1 MAECKQCGFP
11 YASGSKCG
19 NCGSTDPKGSGSAG
33 CLLVGILVFCAIAG
47 TTKKDEQKPNS
58 NSTPKPSASQT
69 ASKPSP
75 PPQTTQRQSTPS
87 PSPSHSAPQ
96 RNQTAPTRDSS
107 QNSSQYPVGRPS
119 GNPGY
124 VHSPYGGHLVDV
136 RGINRGRQVIDPV
149 SGRIFITP

>member
-33 CLLVGILVFCAIAG
+33 CLLLGILVFCAIAG
-47 TTKKDEQKPNS
+47 TKKDDPKPNS
-58 NSTPKPSASQT
+58 NSTPKPSASQP

-75 PPQTTQRQSTPS
+75 PPQPTQRPSAPAPS
-87 PSPSHSAPQ
+87 PSQSAPQ
-96 RNQTAPTRDSS
+96 KKQIAPTRDSS
-107 QNSSQYPVGRPS
+107 QNSSQYPMGRPS

-136 RGINRGRQVIDPV
+136 RGISRGRQVIDPV

>member
-19 NCGSTDPKGSGSAG
+19 NCGSTDPKGSGGGVLLAVVLFFGLAG
-33 CLLVGILVFCAIAG
+33 MCS
-47 TTKKDEQKPNS
+47 KDDPKPNP
-58 NSTPKPSASQT
+58 NATPKPSASQPS
-69 ASKPSP
+69 SKPSP
-75 PPQTTQRQSTPS
+75 PPQITQRPSAPS
-87 PSPSHSAPQ
+87 PSPSQSTPQ
-96 RNQTAPTRDSS
+96 RNQIAPTRDSS
-107 QNSSQYPVGRPS
+107 QNSSQYPLGRPS

-136 RGINRGRQVIDPV
+136 RGISRGRQVIDPV